1 MINFRRNNRIITL
14 VIFSVIILLII
25 CLSIILW
32 FKTGEDASVGIF
44 SLAVTLLGTIFIAV
58 ELKNGQN
65 VTCSEMLINLNNYFH
80 DSDRLMKIY
89 ERLESQ
95 ETDYNSCKNLWG
107 NVKDIE
113 IAQYCT
119 FFENLYLL
127 YRNDI
132 AAIEDLDDLFGYR
145 FFSFVNNPYI
155 QEKYI
160 LPTSSSYI
168 QIFKLYEAW
177 ITYRRKS
184 GDKNNLVRIPLY
196 QYSFSDNYLKNKTYL
211 YDSSLHD
218 TSIITSFIEKEKKF
232 HIKRLSFESLNET
245 ISLQDESTKD
255 LMDKDIYFPLSR
267 DEFLESF
274 HLDRIFGVFSSEELV
289 AVSVLVV
296 NRDSFRNLA
305 KDFDILPFKTFTFDA
320 VYVKPEYRGYGL
332 QSKFIKIAIKEAEKE
347 NVSYILATVSPT
359 NQHSLQNFLS
369 AGFNNVKQTYKY
381 GGKLRDLIKYEIGNE
396 IV

>member
-1 MINFRRNNRIITL
+1 MINIKRNNRIITL
-14 VIFSVIILLII
+14 IIFSVIILLII

-89 ERLESQ
+89 ERLEYQ
-95 ETDYNSCKNLWG
+95 ETNYNSCKELWD

-160 LPTSSSYI
+160 LPTSSSYV

-177 ITYRRKS
+177 ISYRRKS
-184 GDKNNLVRIPLY
+184 GDKNSLVRIPLY
-196 QYSFSDNYLKNKTYL
+196 QYSFSDNYLKNRIYL
-211 YDSSLHD
+211 YDKALYD
-218 TSIITSFIEKEKKF
+218 NAIITSFIEKEENF
-232 HIKRLSFESLNET
+232 HIKRLSFESLSEV
-245 ISLQDESTKD
+245 ILLQDESTKD

-274 HLDRIFGVFSSEELV
+274 HVDRIFGIFSSEELV

-296 NRDSFRNLA
+296 NRDSARNLA
-305 KDFDILPFKTFTFDA
+305 KDFDILPAKIFTFDA

-332 QSKFIKIAIKEAEKE
+332 QTKLIKIAIKEAEKE
-347 NVSYILATVSPT
+347 NVSYILATVSPN
-359 NQHSLQNFLS
+359 NQHSMQNFLS
-369 AGFNNVKQTYKY
+369 AGFNIVKQTYKY
-381 GGKLRDLIKYEIGNE
+381 GGKLRNLIKYEIGNE

>member
-1 MINFRRNNRIITL
+1 MINIKRNNRIITL
-14 VIFSVIILLII
+14 IIFSVIILLII

-89 ERLESQ
+89 ERLEYQ
-95 ETDYNSCKNLWG
+95 ETNYNSCKELWD

-160 LPTSSSYI
+160 LPTSSSYV

-177 ITYRRKS
+177 ISYRRKS

-196 QYSFSDNYLKNKTYL
+196 QYSFSDNYLKNRTYL
-211 YDSSLHD
+211 YDKALHNNA
-218 TSIITSFIEKEKKF
+218 IITSFIEKEEKF
-232 HIKRLSFESLNET
+232 HIKRLSFESLSEV
-245 ISLQDESTKD
+245 ILLQDESTKD

-274 HLDRIFGVFSSEELV
+274 HVDRIFGIFSSEELV
-289 AVSVLVV
+289 AVSVVVV
-296 NRDSFRNLA
+296 NRDSARNLA
-305 KDFDILPFKTFTFDA
+305 KDFDILPAKTFTFDA

-332 QSKFIKIAIKEAEKE
+332 QSKLIKIAIKEAEKE
-347 NVSYILATVSPT
+347 NVSYILATVSPN
-359 NQHSLQNFLS
+359 NQHSMQNFLS
-369 AGFNNVKQTYKY
+369 AGFNIVKQTYKY
-381 GGKLRDLIKYEIGNE
+381 GGKLRNLIKYEIGNE

>member
-80 DSDRLMKIY
+80 DSDRLMQIY

-95 ETDYNSCKNLWG
+95 ETNYNSCKKLWG
-107 NVKDIE
+107 NVKDID

-160 LPTSSSYI
+160 LPTSSTYI

-218 TSIITSFIEKEKKF
+218 NSIITSFIEKEKKF
-232 HIKRLSFESLNET
+232 CIKRLSFEYLSET

-255 LMDKDIYFPLSR
+255 LMEKDIYFPLSR

-305 KDFDILPFKTFTFDA
+305 KDFDILPSKTFTFDA

-369 AGFNNVKQTYKY
+369 AGFNIVKQTYKY